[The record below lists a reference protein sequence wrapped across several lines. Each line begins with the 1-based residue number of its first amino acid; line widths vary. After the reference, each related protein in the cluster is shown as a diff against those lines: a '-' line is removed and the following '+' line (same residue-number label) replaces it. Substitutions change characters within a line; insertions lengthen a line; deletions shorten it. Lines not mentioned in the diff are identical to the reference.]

1 MADCSVWV
9 GGFPVNV
16 NENVLYDLFQ
26 KFGPLKN
33 TVILRDV
40 SGRSKQ
46 CGFVNFLSQEVAEL
60 AARKMNGF
68 EILGE
73 TVKTKGPRE
82 LLATRRCKDTV
93 SEEAL
98 NLDKKDFRGLTDC
111 VFFMEGRR
119 CSPKSGEVSPAK
131 FSGKLTGKHNLTPI
145 T

>member
-1 MADCSVWV
+1 M
-9 GGFPVNV
+9 
-16 NENVLYDLFQ
+16 
-26 KFGPLKN
+26 
-33 TVILRDV
+33 ILRDV

-82 LLATRRCKDTV
+82 LLATRRCTDTV

-98 NLDKKDFRGLTDC
+98 NLDKKDFRALTDC

-131 FSGKLTGKHNLTPI
+131 FSGKFTGKHNLTQI